1 MSFFVHVAE
10 DGYSLTAA
18 GYGVCIL
25 LLAGALLF
33 ASFLAGKGKT
43 RRMGTKQLVFCAA
56 AVALAMV
63 TSMVKI
69 YSFPFGGSVTLC
81 SMLFICLIGY
91 LYGPATGLL
100 TGAAYGIL
108 QFIVEPVMYFPL
120 QVIVD
125 YVLGFGALG
134 LSGLFCHAKHGL
146 LKGYLVGIL
155 GRYVF
160 VVLSGWLFFG
170 EYAWEGWNALPYSLV
185 YNGCYVFGEAVL
197 TVVIL
202 CIPAVRKAFV
212 HIKELAVH

>member
-1 MSFFVHVAE
+1 
-10 DGYSLTAA
+10 
-18 GYGVCIL
+18 
-25 LLAGALLF
+25 
-33 ASFLAGKGKT
+33 
-43 RRMGTKQLVFCAA
+43 
-56 AVALAMV
+56 
-63 TSMVKI
+63 
-69 YSFPFGGSVTLC
+69 
-81 SMLFICLIGY
+81 
-91 LYGPATGLL
+91 
-100 TGAAYGIL
+100 
-108 QFIVEPVMYFPL
+108 MYFPL

-134 LSGLFCHAKHGL
+134 LSGLFYHAKHGL

>member
-1 MSFFVHVAE
+1 MSFFVHAAE

-33 ASFLAGKGKT
+33 ASFLAGKGKA

-134 LSGLFCHAKHGL
+134 LSGLFYHAKHGL